1 MISASWG
8 NLYRRNTGRDCPSW
22 FQREAFHDTAPMRR
36 AVAFARSIA
45 DSKAIAANFN
55 AIVDAYDDA
64 GEDVLRCEVDHVDG
78 TFNALRRNQWPHNAP
93 R

>member
-1 MISASWG
+1 
-8 NLYRRNTGRDCPSW
+8 
-22 FQREAFHDTAPMRR
+22 MRR

-78 TFNALRRNQWPHNAP
+78 TFNACAATSGRTTHHDEQAIPAAC
-93 R
+93 